1 MCSGVNLEDLKIGGE
16 PAQDDSS
23 RMRLQLEAA
32 PLSNSQERLQHL
44 HHGIQGRM
52 AAGGGA
58 HPGPGWTWPG
68 SVGAACRRV
77 DADLGREAGFEYSFS
92 QCADPVV
99 VVCFACGAPGGG
111 ALLRVKARWLLRWR
125 QGGSFA
131 EQGGAR
137 CPGVGD
143 GPTGRS
149 GDVGTAC
156 GPRPGRL

>member
-16 PAQDDSS
+16 LAQDDSS

-44 HHGIQGRM
+44 HHGIRGRM

-58 HPGPGWTWPG
+58 HSGPGWTWPG
-68 SVGAACRRV
+68 SIGAACRRV

-99 VVCFACGAPGGG
+99 VVCFARGAPGGG
-111 ALLRVKARWLLRWR
+111 RSSNGGKVPHSPSGGKVAR
-125 QGGSFA
+125 G
-131 EQGGAR
+131 